1 MSKKVK
7 AQAPRIAVLVE
18 KTDTGF
24 SAYCKD
30 LNVFTE
36 AGEVNELY
44 ANLIEALELY
54 FEDDEVTFSKEDLDL
69 SIDFR
74 TFFQDYKILNARFLA
89 ERIGM
94 NQSLLAQYTSGIKKP
109 SEKQLKR
116 ILNGIHSVGKELS
129 DISLMLK

>member
-1 MSKKVK
+1 MISNKKKVK
-7 AQAPRIAVLVE
+7 VVVE
-18 KTDTGF
+18 KTSTGF
-24 SAYCKD
+24 SAYCID
-30 LNVFTE
+30 LSVFTE
-36 AGEVNELY
+36 ANGVNELY
-44 ANLIEALELY
+44 ENLLEALTLY
-54 FEDDEVTFSKEDLDL
+54 FEDENPIQKEQLDL
-69 SIDFR
+69 RFDFR

-129 DISLMLK
+129 DISLILK

>member
-1 MSKKVK
+1 MSKKLN
-7 AQAPRIAVLVE
+7 AQAHRIAVLVE

-30 LNVFTE
+30 LNVFTA
-36 AGEVNELY
+36 AGNVNELY

-54 FEDDEVTFSKEDLDL
+54 FEDEEMTISKEDLDL
-69 SIDFR
+69 SIDLR

-129 DISLMLK
+129 AISLMLK

>member
-1 MSKKVK
+1 MTVINKI
-7 AQAPRIAVLVE
+7 PRITVLVE
-18 KTDTGF
+18 KTETGF

>member
-1 MSKKVK
+1 MTVLNKI
-7 AQAPRIAVLVE
+7 PRIDVMVE
-18 KTDTGF
+18 KTKTGF

-36 AGEVNELY
+36 ASEVNALY
-44 ANLIEALELY
+44 DNLIEALELY
-54 FEDDEVTFSKEDLDL
+54 FEDEEVSISKEDLDL

-94 NQSLLAQYTSGIKKP
+94 NQSLLAQYAAGLKKP

-129 DISLMLK
+129 EISLILK

>member
-1 MSKKVK
+1 MISNQKKIKV
-7 AQAPRIAVLVE
+7 VVE
-18 KTDTGF
+18 KTSTGF
-24 SAYCKD
+24 SAYCID
-30 LNVFTE
+30 LSVFTE
-36 AGEVNELY
+36 ANGVNELY
-44 ANLIEALELY
+44 ENLLEALTLY
-54 FEDDEVTFSKEDLDL
+54 FEDENPIQKEQLDL
-69 SIDFR
+69 RFDFR

-129 DISLMLK
+129 DISLILK

>member
-1 MSKKVK
+1 MTVINKI
-7 AQAPRIAVLVE
+7 PRITVLVE
-18 KTDTGF
+18 KTETGF

-36 AGEVNELY
+36 ASEVNELY

-54 FEDDEVTFSKEDLDL
+54 FEDEEVTISKEDLDL

>member
-1 MSKKVK
+1 MISNKKKIKV
-7 AQAPRIAVLVE
+7 VVE
-18 KTDTGF
+18 KTSTGF
-24 SAYCKD
+24 SAYCID
-30 LNVFTE
+30 LPVFTE
-36 AGEVNELY
+36 ANGVNELY
-44 ANLIEALELY
+44 DNLLEALTLY
-54 FEDDEVTFSKEDLDL
+54 FEDENPFQKEQLDL
-69 SIDFR
+69 KIDFR

-129 DISLMLK
+129 DISLILK

>member
-1 MSKKVK
+1 MTVINKI
-7 AQAPRIAVLVE
+7 PRIAVLVE

-24 SAYCKD
+24 SAYSKD
-30 LNVFTE
+30 LNVFTS
-36 AGEVNELY
+36 AGNVNELY